1 MQIRIEARLIW
12 NINTSLSESAMKA
25 SPQRISCHF
34 LELFLDAM
42 QDRGSGT
49 PMESLCVGWCW
60 LGPGG
65 DLKARQQVAR
75 ECPCFPGLWVTR
87 PLSNPTW
94 THWFII
100 GGGDIN
106 SASLWD
112 PNYRWVWCFVL
123 FLHQLSGSRSLF
135 RVFQHSPASRRT
147 FSGTEAKE
155 LLGAWHL
162 DSEVTRWQF
171 DNVFVQGWG
180 ELQFVIGGISSK
192 GVMGGEITVI
202 SFSVCIS
209 ILLYQVFP

>member
-100 GGGDIN
+100 GGGILIQHLFGILTIGGCGVLCFSSISSVGHEVSFVCSNTLQLPEGLSQARKPRSCWVHGTWIRRSHVD
-106 SASLWD
+106 SLTM
-112 PNYRWVWCFVL
+112 F
-123 FLHQLSGSRSLF
+123 LF
-135 RVFQHSPASRRT
+135 RV
-147 FSGTEAKE
+147 
-155 LLGAWHL
+155 
-162 DSEVTRWQF
+162 
-171 DNVFVQGWG
+171 
-180 ELQFVIGGISSK
+180 GGNSS
-192 GVMGGEITVI
+192 
-202 SFSVCIS
+202 
-209 ILLYQVFP
+209 L